1 MQQCPPRS
9 LCNEEHKESFA
20 EKSSLNDTERNT
32 CREPST
38 AAHLKCT
45 IRRLQRPCNE
55 TFLRSPRVKHHKSCR
70 IPPCSRTEALL
81 KGCTVKKTKNR
92 AWSTPQGRRGETV
105 LKRCTSQK
113 TQTDEQWGTSQGTQ
127 SVKQIKNKMI
137 KHSSKGEN
145 WKTNKHTKK
154 PAVRSTPQGTEC
166 ENTTSAWRS
175 TAQEK

>member
-38 AAHLKCT
+38 EAHLKCT

-81 KGCTVKKTKNR
+81 KGCTVKKKKQDHNNE
-92 AWSTPQGRRGETV
+92 AL
-105 LKRCTSQK
+105 LK
-113 TQTDEQWGTSQGTQ
+113 GGV
-127 SVKQIKNKMI
+127 VKQSSNAALHR
-137 KHSSKGEN
+137 KHRQMNNEELLKGH
-145 WKTNKHTKK
+145 K
-154 PAVRSTPQGTEC
+154 V
-166 ENTTSAWRS
+166 
-175 TAQEK
+175 